1 MRRLAFFGTL
11 LAGATILI
19 AGCALPA
26 RAPGTIDSNLTVW
39 RGRLSVRVDSAQAPP
54 QAQSFSAAF
63 ELSGSAQAGELALY
77 TPLGSTAA
85 ALAWS
90 PQTATLRS
98 NDEVRHFESLDALIK
113 QALGTDIPVS
123 ALFSW
128 LAGDDVAAAGWRA
141 DLSQH
146 AFGRI
151 IARRTQPAPLAELR
165 LILDK

>member
-1 MRRLAFFGTL
+1 MRRLTFLCAV
-11 LAGATILI
+11 LASATILI

-26 RAPGTIDSNLTVW
+26 RVPGTINLNSTVW
-39 RGRLSVRVDSAQAPP
+39 RGRLSVRVDADQAPAQP
-54 QAQSFSAAF
+54 QSFSAAF

-85 ALAWS
+85 ALVWS
-90 PQTATLRS
+90 PQTATLRT
-98 NDEVRHFESLDALIK
+98 NDEVRHFESLDALIR

-128 LAGDDVAAAGWRA
+128 LAGDDVAVAGWRA

-146 AFGRI
+146 ASGRI
-151 IARRTQPAPLAELR
+151 TARRTQPAPLAELR
-165 LILDK
+165 LVLDK